1 MRLIKTIKLFSL
13 AGILILSGCMSERTT
28 TDFKPEANTELK
40 SSAGKFYIE
49 GLTYANNIPIEQK
62 NQPMLDVDKRLLVL
76 LRKECIARYPELFS
90 EDASSSIP
98 LWVDV
103 NQITTIY
110 NAKSLTWLLCTGLL
124 CGLVFPLPG
133 GSEEQFAIKAGV
145 WNGQE
150 GIKGAS
156 IKKDFQRT
164 SSIWSS
170 ALTPSAL
177 ITIPGESDFPK
188 WSYTEFN
195 IKGHTD
201 AYEVITAQQI
211 STALAKSV
219 SDKDLSFWSAR
230 PLMLKGAQSIPEAIQ
245 ASTNQTDAF

>member
-1 MRLIKTIKLFSL
+1 MRFTKNIKLLSL
-13 AGILILSGCMSERTT
+13 AVILSLSGCMSERTT
-28 TDFKPEANTELK
+28 TDLKPETNPELK

-62 NQPMLDVDKRLLVL
+62 NQPMLDIDKRLLPL
-76 LRKECIARYPELFS
+76 MRKECITRYPQLFS

-103 NQITTIY
+103 NQVTTID
-110 NAKSLTWLLCTGLL
+110 NNKSMIWFLSSVML

-133 GSEEQFAIKAGV
+133 GSDDQFAIKAGV

-156 IKKDFQRT
+156 VKRDFQRT
-164 SSIWSS
+164 SATWSS
-170 ALTPSAL
+170 AFTPLAL

-188 WSYTEFN
+188 SSYTEFN
-195 IKGHTD
+195 PRSRIND
-201 AYEVITAQQI
+201 YELITAQQI
-211 STALAKSV
+211 ATALAKSMA
-219 SDKDLSFWSAR
+219 DKDSGFWSAR
-230 PLMLKGAQSIPEAIQ
+230 PLMLKGSQSIPEAIQ
-245 ASTNQTDAF
+245 PSTNQIDAF